1 MVIKEIRITH
11 SGGFQDGERRG
22 IRALIHSN
30 VIIAFKVLL
39 KIMQGENMQL
49 EDERAKVYTDL
60 IAPTGPNMVDGV
72 AFTGKGIE
80 PSVDFAHSLHNTLAH
95 PVPLGRVLSAM
106 DLKHSKLRAGLILG
120 HVGKLFYIHINS

>member
-95 PVPLGRVLSAM
+95 SVPL
-106 DLKHSKLRAGLILG
+106 
-120 HVGKLFYIHINS
+120 